1 VSAVL
6 EGLGLAGQ
14 RGLVAW
20 QEDRHSLDGQ
30 DVFDGVAD
38 PGLGL
43 EAVRGEGVTL
53 DVQDAQGA
61 VRDQDRGRGDRAAG
75 GCRSRKV
82 RAPLPGA
89 WGDASRNRVLTRRGI
104 GAIDQISSPL

>member
-1 VSAVL
+1 
-6 EGLGLAGQ
+6 
-14 RGLVAW
+14 
-20 QEDRHSLDGQ
+20 
-30 DVFDGVAD
+30 VFDGLAD

-89 WGDASRNRVLTRRGI
+89 WEGRIKKPRPHPAWYRR
-104 GAIDQISSPL
+104 D